1 MQRVGYRRAVP
12 VRSGYL
18 RAAAPA
24 ADPGK
29 VTKQLSCV
37 MEPSEPMAVTGS
49 MSIQVRAM

>member
-1 MQRVGYRRAVP
+1 MTRTNHNIEVYL
-12 VRSGYL
+12 YL